1 MLCHNFERVQVVEH
15 RGREVPELPPPQRSE
30 EHHQEVQPEQQ
41 HHHIKGRQAG
51 RHRDQVNPSPSNRQE
66 QPESNQ
72 FLPQTRTALLGHENW
87 RSGQEDGRS
96 LSGLH
101 FVPLVP
107 SVMTDFF
114 SFQRIVEIKSLVV
127 GTDNCVVTSS
137 IDRSIK
143 IWDLDHIF
151 EKERHIDKHSLT
163 IDSIR

>member
-1 MLCHNFERVQVVEH
+1 MVLRYHFKRVQVVEH

-72 FLPQTRTALLGHENW
+72 ILPQTRTALLGYENW

-96 LSGLH
+96 LSGLQFFPCCCSICH
-101 FVPLVP
+101 
-107 SVMTDFF
+107 DFF
-114 SFQRIVEIKSLVV
+114 PSRESLRSSPWSSGPTIVSSPRPSTAASRSGISITSLRRN
-127 GTDNCVVTSS
+127 GTLTS
-137 IDRSIK
+137 
-143 IWDLDHIF
+143 
-151 EKERHIDKHSLT
+151 T
-163 IDSIR
+163 A